1 MRTRNKQIL
10 SFIEKIRNEAEKYGV
25 KVSFTKTKTLYA
37 KDGSPV
43 CCGIFIPPTS
53 AGIGHIRVATG
64 GQSQAECLLS
74 LAHEFIH
81 MRQFFN
87 KEKIYFSFDYF
98 KLERNTEL
106 RAISFMKK
114 NKLPRR
120 IIKEATHHSVRYL
133 RELRLGLETYS

>member
-10 SFIEKIRNEAEKYGV
+10 SFIDKIRNEAAKNGV
-25 KVSFTKTKTLYA
+25 KVSFTKSKTIYA

-53 AGIGHIRVATG
+53 AGFGHIRVATG
-64 GQSQAECLLS
+64 GQTLAECLLS

-81 MRQFFN
+81 MRQFVN
-87 KEKIYFSFDYF
+87 KEKIYFSSDLF
-98 KLERNTEL
+98 KLEKNTEL

-120 IIKEATHHSVRYL
+120 ILIEASKHSVRYI
-133 RELRLGLETYS
+133 REVKLGLETYS